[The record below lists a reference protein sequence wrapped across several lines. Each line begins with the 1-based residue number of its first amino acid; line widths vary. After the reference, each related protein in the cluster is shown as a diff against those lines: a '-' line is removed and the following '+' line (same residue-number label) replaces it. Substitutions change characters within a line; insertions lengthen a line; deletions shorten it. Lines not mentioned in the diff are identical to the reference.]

1 MNLKSRLA
9 KLENEIDVIYGKNP
23 DDPRLEELEAQ
34 ADELAGELTAIND
47 IILAEEKAKKD
58 AHQAKINDIRNL
70 DKLGKTDEL
79 ISKYGDEFVDDYH
92 VDTATITSL
101 VSDEQWTVDDTSK
114 KLRQLLYYRIYD
126 TYIRVRT

>member
-9 KLENEIDVIYGKNP
+9 KLENEIDVISGRNP

-34 ADELAGELTAIND
+34 ADKLADELTAID
-47 IILAEEKAKKD
+47 EIILSEERAKKA
-58 AHQAKINDIRNL
+58 AHQAKIDDIRNL
-70 DKLGKTDEL
+70 DKLGRTDDL
-79 ISKYGDEFVDDYH
+79 INKYGDEFVDDYC
-92 VDTATITSL
+92 VDTTITSL
-101 VSDEQWTVDDTSK
+101 VSDEQWTVDDTHK